1 MQSKTAIATKNV
13 IYSYPIIFCS
23 YRPDSFSF
31 SLSEAPGRPEEGI
44 QISYQTDRK
53 PAGSSF
59 AFYNIIPELKQNP
72 QHAVYDFCVSI
83 SAIHEVKAV
92 TYQTENNN
100 VLVWSFISKRD
111 KKVRRLIYE
120 KEMKLM
126 QNYPNMVFDFNV
138 VTISSYSE
146 TFIPQ
151 DLQGYL
157 VYYRDY

>member
-1 MQSKTAIATKNV
+1 MQSKTAIAGKNI
-13 IYSYPIIFCS
+13 IYSYPIIFRS
-23 YRPDSFSF
+23 YKSDSFSF
-31 SLSEAPGRPEEGI
+31 SHSEATDVPEKGI
-44 QISYQTDRK
+44 QISYQADRK
-53 PAGSSF
+53 PAGYSF
-59 AFYNIIPELKQNP
+59 ASYTILPELKQNP

-83 SAIHEVKAV
+83 STIHEVKAV
-92 TYQTENNN
+92 TYQTENSN

-111 KKVRRLIYE
+111 KQVRRLIYE

-126 QNYPNMVFDFNV
+126 GNYPDMVFDFNV
-138 VTISSYSE
+138 VTISRYSE